1 MGIINSIQI
10 RPVYNNHYCTN
21 ENINEH
27 CLVYKKKLYDE
38 NMNSDIEN
46 QKQIIVQ
53 CFRCNT
59 KLHYLC
65 EKKYMKNLKDTNVI
79 YCIHCQNIGTTVTTI

>member
-27 CLVYKKKLYDE
+27 CLVCKKKLYDE
-38 NMNSDIEN
+38 TMNSDIEN
-46 QKQIIVQ
+46 QKQLIVQ

-65 EKKYMKNLKDTNVI
+65 EKNYMKNLKDTNVT

>member
-10 RPVYNNHYCTN
+10 KPVYNHYCTN
-21 ENINEH
+21 ENVDEH
-27 CLVYKKKLYDE
+27 CLICNKKLYDE
-38 NMNSDIEN
+38 TMDSDIEN

-53 CFRCNT
+53 CFRCNI

-65 EKKYMKNLKDTNVI
+65 EKNYIKNLDDKNII
-79 YCIHCQNIGTTVTTI
+79 YCIHCQNIGTTVTTV